1 MNVDFYLSPR
11 KRGSASQMKE
21 TVMLTSMTLKEPN
34 YSDSL
39 LEGLYSLQKEG
50 VLCDIILCAG
60 DVEIKAHRLVLAG
73 CSAYFRAMLTGS
85 MRESREEKVHFQGLT
100 SAGLKAMAD
109 FAYTGSLFVSLDNLE
124 EILTA
129 ATHLQIS
136 EATDLCTTFIEKTI
150 SVENCID
157 VLNTAE
163 FYSLE
168 RCKHVATDFVLNNF
182 EAVASSEQYTKV
194 TDKQMAA
201 FLADDNLKVVSEY
214 KLFELLLKWIDVDRP
229 QREIYAADLMKHIR
243 LPLFTGEELV
253 EKVSCI
259 DIMKKNAECNKL
271 LTEAKDYH
279 IVVGKQPIL
288 QNPRTCVRASRQTLV
303 MCHAENVEAY
313 DIEADRYFFLRDS
326 PVPMYDPAICVLDNF
341 LYACGGKY
349 DGQDTNY
356 NNIATARCFRYD
368 PRFDVWYELASM
380 NEARKDFGMVAV
392 GKNLYAIAG
401 QDESNVMSS
410 VERYSIAKN
419 EWESCAMLPHTLY
432 GHAAAQCNSVIYISG
447 GRKFDSKSKQ
457 LFSFDPSANIWI
469 EEPSM
474 LRARI
479 FHNMVEYHNKLYVI
493 GGMIQ
498 DSNGDPLLVNTI
510 EIYNPE
516 TKTWLQSK
524 CQCAIQRAGVCVLND
539 AILIVGGKT
548 GSRLCSNSITWFHP
562 EKEEI
567 GLLHRYSSRILGRSC
582 CLLTLPQYL

>member
-1 MNVDFYLSPR
+1 MDFYLSPR
-11 KRGSASQMKE
+11 KRHNLSQAKDM
-21 TVMLTSMTLKEPN
+21 VMLTSMTLKEPN
-34 YSDSL
+34 YSGSL
-39 LEGLYSLQKEG
+39 LDGLSSLREEGT
-50 VLCDIILCAG
+50 LCDIILCAG
-60 DVEIKAHRLVLAG
+60 DIEISAHRLVLAG
-73 CSAYFRAMLTGS
+73 CSSYFKAMLTSS
-85 MRESREEKVHFQGLT
+85 MRESREEKVNFRALT
-100 SAGLKAMAD
+100 ATGLKAMID
-109 FAYTGSLFVSLDNLE
+109 FAYSGSLYVSLDNLE

-150 SVENCID
+150 SVDNCVD

-168 RCKHVATDFVLNNF
+168 RCKHVAMDFVLNNF
-182 EAVASSEQYTKV
+182 ETVAASDQYNKFTA
-194 TDKQMAA
+194 KQLSA
-201 FLADDNLKVVSEY
+201 FLADDNLKVLSEY
-214 KLFELLLKWIDVDRP
+214 KLFDLLLKWISCDRT
-229 QREIYAADLMKHIR
+229 QRECHTSQLMRNIR

-253 EKVSCI
+253 EKVSKVP
-259 DIMKKNAECNKL
+259 IMTLDPDCNRL

-288 QNPRTCVRASRQTLV
+288 QSPRTCVRAARQTLV

-326 PVPMYDPAICVLDNF
+326 QVPMYDPAVCVVDNF

-380 NEARKDFGMVAV
+380 NEARKDFGLVAV
-392 GKNLYAIAG
+392 DMNLYAVAG
-401 QDESNVMSS
+401 QDESTVMCT
-410 VERYSIAKN
+410 VEGYSIGNN
-419 EWESCAMLPHTLY
+419 EWNACTPFPHTLY
-432 GHAAAQCNSVIYISG
+432 GHAAARCGKLIYVSG

-457 LFSFDPSANIWI
+457 MFSYDPITNEWT

-479 FHNMVEYHNKLYVI
+479 YHNMVEYRERLYII

-510 EIYNPE
+510 EIYTPE
-516 TKTWLQSK
+516 TKTWFQSK
-524 CQCAIQRAGVCVLND
+524 CQCAIQRAGACVLND